1 VVDAFRH
8 QKLCDA
14 GVGRGR
20 EGDTGRSQ
28 GQGQGRGLEGGEGV
42 DPGVGGEVGPEAG
55 DEGVGGLTAG
65 RGVGQE
71 PERLGPEVSLEV
83 GPEVEVDGATP
94 DRIPDPFRDQG
105 LGQGADDNG
114 KMIKSGKNR
123 IPLTFKNKYD

>member
-20 EGDTGRSQ
+20 EGDTGRS
-28 GQGQGRGLEGGEGV
+28 QGQGRGLEGGEGV

-55 DEGVGGLTAG
+55 DEGVGGGLTAG

-83 GPEVEVDGATP
+83 GPEVDPGPGPEVEVDGATP

-105 LGQGADDNG
+105 LGQVADDNG

-123 IPLTFKNKYD
+123 IYP